1 MPKGEVYWLVS
12 IRGGVGIETVLTWAN
27 VLAEKKAKATIM
39 DVHCMFASLMIKRRG
54 CWLRW
59 GALRLQ
65 RKKRCNKI

>member
-1 MPKGEVYWLVS
+1 MPKREGYWLVS

-27 VLAEKKAKATIM
+27 FLAEKKATATII
-39 DVHCMFASLMIKRRG
+39 DVRCMFASLMIKRRG

-59 GALRLQ
+59 VALSLQ